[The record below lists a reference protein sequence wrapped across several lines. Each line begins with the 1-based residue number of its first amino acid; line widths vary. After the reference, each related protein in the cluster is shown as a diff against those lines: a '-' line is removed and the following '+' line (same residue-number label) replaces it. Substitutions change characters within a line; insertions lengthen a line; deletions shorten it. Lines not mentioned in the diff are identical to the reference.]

1 MTSFFFKE
9 WLSFKKFV
17 LNDIFQGNLLILDG
31 RGSHV
36 IIEAIEQLIEFRLDT
51 TTLPSH
57 TLHILQPLHVFL
69 SKSFKIAFRRA
80 KDSTMAR
87 NNYTEFNKVTLA
99 GWLTKALEKCLNKQN
114 IKSRF
119 GVIIIFPLKPI
130 AKVEKKVQM

>member
-1 MTSFFFKE
+1 
-9 WLSFKKFV
+9 LSFKKYV
-17 LNDIFQGNLLILDG
+17 LSGIFQGNQHLLILDG
-31 RGSHV
+31 HGSHV

-57 TLHILQPLHVFL
+57 TLHILQPLHMFL
-69 SKSFKIAFRRA
+69 SKSFKIAFKRA
-80 KDSTMAR
+80 RESTMAR
-87 NNYTEFNKVTLA
+87 NNYIEFNKVTLV

-130 AKVEKKVQM
+130 AKVEKKVQMYCIQ